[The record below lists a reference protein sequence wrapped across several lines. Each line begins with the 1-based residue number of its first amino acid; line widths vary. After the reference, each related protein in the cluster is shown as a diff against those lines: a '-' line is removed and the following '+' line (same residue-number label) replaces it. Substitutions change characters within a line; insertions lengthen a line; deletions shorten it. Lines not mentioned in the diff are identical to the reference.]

1 MAKKKKPTRKKNI
14 EKITPQ
20 KEMRRSRKEEVIVL
34 DYKATN
40 DAPIRLD
47 KNQRWPS
54 KPSEHLEQ
62 RRKIFKTY
70 LENELDYGHKDMA
83 LLLLL
88 WDYNLNTDNIMGY
101 THLSTPLLYQGIIND
116 NLHLLYRAPKTVDSI
131 NQQTAENKL

>member
-14 EKITPQ
+14 EKIIPQ
-20 KEMRRSRKEEVIVL
+20 KEMRRSSKEEVIVL
-34 DYKATN
+34 EFKATN
-40 DAPIRLD
+40 DSPIRLD
-47 KNQRWPS
+47 KNHRWPS

-88 WDYNLNTDNIMGY
+88 WDYNLNVDNIMGY
-101 THLSTPLLYQGIIND
+101 THLSTPLIYQGIIND
-116 NLHLLYRAPKTVDSI
+116 NLHLLYRAPKTIDSI
-131 NQQTAENKL
+131 NQQTAETK